1 MRKMLS
7 ICFMLL
13 ATAGAGQDL
22 TGTWEGEF
30 IKGTIGM
37 QETSKM
43 QLELVEI
50 EGRLYGIFRLFPVDT
65 KKSDEPNVVYTVE
78 GDRGK
83 KGEVKFALYKGRIVE
98 STVPEPAKDFFQF
111 TMTYKND
118 DGDDQL
124 SGKWFYELEP
134 LNSKERGAGSF
145 KIRKVNDRVSDLL
158 KGRRKE
164 KEILEKVGQ

>member
-1 MRKMLS
+1 MKKFLTISFILVS
-7 ICFMLL
+7 IV
-13 ATAGAGQDL
+13 TSGQDL

-37 QETSKM
+37 QQTSKM

-65 KKSDEPNVVYTVE
+65 KKNDEPNVIYTVE

-83 KGEVKFALYKGRIVE
+83 KGEVKFAMYIGRIVE
-98 STVPEPAKDFFQF
+98 STVPETTKDFYQF
-111 TMTYKND
+111 TMNYKND
-118 DGDDQL
+118 NDDL
-124 SGKWFYELEP
+124 LYGKWFYESEP

-145 KIRKVNDRVSDLL
+145 KIKKVNDRVSDLL
-158 KGRRKE
+158 KGRKKE
-164 KEILEKVGQ
+164 KEILQKIEQ